1 MSGSS
6 MFKDLRARTKF
17 LILCATSLALTSVA
31 TYALLVEKQ
40 IAIDFAHRELIGSK
54 YLALLRPIY
63 GAVLTT
69 YANGHL
75 SDRQGA
81 SNSELI
87 NSLSQA
93 DAETAGTLHIDG
105 IVKTLAAMLHD
116 LGTNTSAGIPVDDIY
131 SAILKNLRDLA
142 ARIGDDSNLTLDPV
156 LDAYHV
162 GNIVVTRLPTVLEEL
177 GQAHLLVR
185 VPKAANDSN
194 VDREARLAALGSL
207 LRVNITDIAKELS
220 AAERGN
226 HSGRLKQFVAPSV
239 TAFAASANAYVD
251 ALRDVGVRGANQI
264 DLSYASAVTS
274 ALNAWD
280 VVQSELDQLLNQR
293 IDELRARR
301 LLSLILIG
309 TLGALGLL
317 VALLTYRDMIVP
329 IKRLADLA
337 NTIRET
343 KNYGLRFQYESRDEI
358 GRLAAA
364 FNEMLHGLA
373 VAREREIMSQNEI
386 ARVSRLATMGAMV
399 ASITHEIR
407 QPLAAIVTYSQAGTR
422 WLTKAEPNLDEV
434 RTALSHIGKEGHRA
448 SEVITA
454 LTALFKTNTSKR
466 VRVDINEVVGDVL
479 KHARGELRAQNIALR
494 MKLATDLPR
503 VSADPIQLQEVLLN
517 LIMNAVEAMDSTAE
531 NLRALTIASMPDTEG
546 VRLTVEDSGIGIDA
560 KKAEQIFEAFFTTK
574 PTGMGMGLAICRSI
588 IAAHDGRLWA
598 SPGTSGGTVFHVFLP
613 VDVGDASHGQPSERG
628 RVQQD

>member
-1 MSGSS
+1 
-6 MFKDLRARTKF
+6 MFKDLRAGTKF

-31 TYALLVEKQ
+31 TYALLAEKQ
-40 IAIDFAHRELIGSK
+40 IAIDFAHRELVGSK

-69 YANGHL
+69 YANGNL
-75 SDRQGA
+75 GDRQDA
-81 SNSELI
+81 SNSEYI
-87 NSLSQA
+87 NSLSRA
-93 DAETAGTLHIDG
+93 DVETAGTLHIDG
-105 IVKTLAAMLHD
+105 IVKTLAPMLHD
-116 LGTNTSAGIPVDDIY
+116 LGTKTSAGVPVDDIY
-131 SAILKNLRDLA
+131 LATLKNLRDLA
-142 ARIGDDSNLTLDPV
+142 ARIGDDSNITLDPV

-185 VPKAANDSN
+185 VPKTANDSA
-194 VDREARLAALGSL
+194 VGREARLAALGSL
-207 LRVNITDIAKELS
+207 LRVNINDTAKELS

-239 TAFAASANAYVD
+239 TAFAASVNAYVD
-251 ALRDVGVRGANQI
+251 ALRDVGARDTNQI

-274 ALNAWD
+274 ALNTWD
-280 VVQSELDQLLNQR
+280 VAQSELDQLLSQR

-301 LLSLILIG
+301 VLSLILIG
-309 TLGALGLL
+309 TLGAIGLL
-317 VALLTYRDMIVP
+317 VAFMTYRDMIVP
-329 IKRLADLA
+329 IKSLADLA
-337 NTIRET
+337 RTIRET
-343 KNYGLRFQYESRDEI
+343 KNYGLRSQYESRDEI

-407 QPLAAIVTYSQAGTR
+407 QPLAAIVTNSQAGTR
-422 WLTKAEPNLDEV
+422 WLTKAEPNLEEV
-434 RTALSHIGKEGHRA
+434 RAALKRIGEEGHRA
-448 SEVITA
+448 GEVITA
-454 LTALFKTNTSKR
+454 LTALFKTNTRKR
-466 VRVDINEVVGDVL
+466 VRVDINEVVGDVIERS
-479 KHARGELRAQNIALR
+479 RGELRARNIALR
-494 MKLATDLPR
+494 MKLTTDLSR
-503 VSADPIQLQEVLLN
+503 VSADPIQIQEVLHN
-517 LIMNAVEAMDSTAE
+517 LIVNAVEAMDSTAE
-531 NLRALTIASMPDTEG
+531 NLRVLTIASMPDAGG
-546 VRLTVEDSGIGIDA
+546 VRVTVEDFGIGIDA
-560 KKAEQIFEAFFTTK
+560 KKAEQIFEIFFTTK

-613 VDVGDASHGQPSERG
+613 DGAGDASDDQPLERD
-628 RVQQD
+628 RLQQN

>member
-1 MSGSS
+1 
-6 MFKDLRARTKF
+6 MFKDLRAGTKF

-31 TYALLVEKQ
+31 TYALLAEKQ
-40 IAIDFAHRELIGSK
+40 IAIDFAQRERVGSK

-69 YANGHL
+69 YADGHL
-75 SDRQGA
+75 GDRKDA

-93 DAETAGTLHIDG
+93 DAETAALLNIDA
-105 IVKTLAAMLHD
+105 IVKTLAATLHD
-116 LGTNTSAGIPVDDIY
+116 LGTNTPAGVPVDDIY
-131 SAILKNLRDLA
+131 LAALKNLRDLA

-162 GNIVVTRLPTVLEEL
+162 GNIVVTRLPTVLGEL

-185 VPKAANDSN
+185 VTKAANDSAGGR
-194 VDREARLAALGSL
+194 DARLAALGSL
-207 LRVNITDIAKELS
+207 LRVNLNDIAKELS
-220 AAERGN
+220 AAERGD
-226 HSGRLKQFVAPSV
+226 HGDRLKQFVAPGV
-239 TAFAASANAYVD
+239 TAFATSVNTYVD
-251 ALRDVGVRGANQI
+251 ALRDVGVNDNQI

-280 VVQSELDQLLNQR
+280 VAQSELDQLLSQR

-309 TLGALGLL
+309 SLGALGLL

-329 IKRLADLA
+329 IRSLADLA

-364 FNEMLHGLA
+364 FNEMLHGLT

-407 QPLAAIVTYSQAGTR
+407 QPLAAIVTNSQAGIR
-422 WLTKAEPNLDEV
+422 WLTKAEPDLDEA
-434 RTALSHIGKEGHRA
+434 RSALKHIGEEGHRA
-448 SEVITA
+448 GEVITA
-454 LTALFKTNTSKR
+454 LTALFKTNASKR
-466 VRVDINEVVGDVL
+466 VPVDINEVVNDVI
-479 KHARGELRAQNIALR
+479 KRSRGELRARNITLR
-494 MKLATDLPR
+494 MKLATDLSR

-531 NLRALTIASMPDTEG
+531 NLRVLTIASTPDTEG
-546 VRLTVEDSGIGIDA
+546 VRVTVEDSGIGIDA

-598 SPGTSGGTVFHVFLP
+598 SPGLSGGTVFHVFLP
-613 VDVGDASHGQPSERG
+613 VGIGDASDGQPVERD
-628 RVQQD
+628 RLQQN